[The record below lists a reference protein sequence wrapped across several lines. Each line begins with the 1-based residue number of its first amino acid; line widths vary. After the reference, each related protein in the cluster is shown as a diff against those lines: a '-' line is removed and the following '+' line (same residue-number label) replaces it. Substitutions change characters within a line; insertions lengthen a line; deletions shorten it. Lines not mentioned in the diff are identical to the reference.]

1 MADQKVSDLPSLNG
15 VDVDPADLLYIVDS
29 SAGTAG
35 SKKITI
41 GQFQL
46 SPWSAGTVNGVLY
59 FDGSKVPASSSA
71 LTFDGTN
78 LVVGSTSVVE
88 KLSVTQGNIHVLRT
102 GGAKMRLADQ
112 NNEVSVESL
121 PVGGASEMVFK
132 VNTSEVGRFST
143 TGNFG
148 LGVTPSAWSS
158 SAKAIQFNTRSAVF
172 GFSDDTHIAQ
182 NTYYDSVGYKYIAT
196 GGAASN
202 YRQTAGQHQ
211 WYTAPSGTAGNAI
224 SFTQAMTLDA
234 SGNLGIGTA
243 TPATK
248 LSILGGASGTDTRAT
263 IGNLATALQVGVDSS
278 NNAVVATNTANNLG
292 LYTNNLER
300 VTIDSVG
307 TVLVGTNS
315 NPNGYKFH
323 VYATGDAPAT
333 GIFAMSATTP
343 YGMNIYYG
351 SAAPNN
357 SNANTS
363 FLYCNDTS
371 ALRIQLASNGGV
383 INYQANNSNLSD
395 RREKKDFAPA
405 KSYLDTICAIPVQT
419 FKYIDQTDDA
429 PTLGVV
435 AQDVQ
440 SVAPELVMESN
451 WGTED
456 NPKMRLSIYQ
466 TDLQYA
472 LMKSIQELKT
482 ALDAANARIAKLEAK

>member
-15 VDVDPADLLYIVDS
+15 ADVDPADLLYIVDS

-46 SPWSAGTVNGVLY
+46 SPWSAGTVNGVVY

-71 LTFDGTN
+71 LTFDGSSLN
-78 LVVGSTSVVE
+78 VAGGSIAGT
-88 KLSVTQGNIHVLRT
+88 KFNI
-102 GGAKMRLADQ
+102 
-112 NNEVSVESL
+112 S
-121 PVGGASEMVFK
+121 SEG
-132 VNTSEVGRFST
+132 SGSAYLT
-143 TGNFG
+143 TGYVRFVN
-148 LGVTPSAWSS
+148 A
-158 SAKAIQFNTRSAVF
+158 
-172 GFSDDTHIAQ
+172 
-182 NTYYDSVGYKYIAT
+182 
-196 GGAASN
+196 GGE
-202 YRQTAGQHQ
+202 TAR
-211 WYTAPSGTAGNAI
+211 I
-224 SFTQAMTLDA
+224 DA

-243 TPATK
+243 TPSTK
-248 LSILGGASGTDTRAT
+248 LSVLGGASGTDTRAT

-278 NNAVVATNTANNLG
+278 NNAIVATTTANNLG

-307 TVLVGTNS
+307 TVSVGINS

-371 ALRIQLASNGGV
+371 TLRIQLASNGGV

-405 KSYLDTICAIPVQT
+405 KSYLGTICAIPVQT

-429 PTLGVV
+429 PNLGVV

-440 SVAPELVMESN
+440 AVAPELVMESN

-456 NPKMRLSIYQ
+456 EPKMRLSIYQ

-472 LMKSIQELKT
+472 LMKSIQELKA
-482 ALDAANARIAKLEAK
+482 ALDAANARIAALEAK